1 MRRGM
6 STKLWARIFGLWTLL
21 AVVGM
26 VANRQNTID
35 VLNAFFAGA
44 AVMWATGVF
53 TLLVGIVMVVA
64 HNRWSGGALPIIVTL
79 YGWLVLAKGLMFVW
93 LPASAEQAFYGS
105 LHFGEYFY
113 LYFVV
118 SLAVGAYL
126 TYGGFKKDV
135 AA

>member
-1 MRRGM
+1 MDR
-6 STKLWARIFGLWTLL
+6 TIYLARFLGLGIILTVL
-21 AVVGM
+21 GM
-26 VANRQNTID
+26 VANKQT
-35 VLNAFFAGA
+35 
-44 AVMWATGVF
+44 AVETMSELFSQPALMWVTGVF
-53 TLLVGIVMVVA
+53 TMFLGLAIVLA

-126 TYGGFKKDV
+126 TYGGFKKD
-135 AA
+135 AAA